1 MTCGRHWANQ
11 WSILKPSISAFD
23 PVVVINDG
31 SMSMQSC
38 ARQFYP
44 AGVVLEV
51 TIRWAY
57 GAKVG
62 RSNCRRRG

>member
-1 MTCGRHWANQ
+1 MTGGRRWANQ
-11 WSILKPSISAFD
+11 WSILKPSISASD

-38 ARQFYP
+38 AHLFYP

-51 TIRWAY
+51 IIRWAY
-57 GAKVG
+57 GAKAG